1 MPGTRVTA
9 KDISTGESD
18 SVELL
23 DDYILITDG
32 KCELTHTQVY
42 ANGTHV
48 LTVKR
53 PKKPEAKP

>member
-1 MPGTRVTA
+1 MTA
-9 KDISTGESD
+9 TDISTGESD
-18 SVELL
+18 SVDLL

-53 PKKPEAKP
+53 PKKPAAKP